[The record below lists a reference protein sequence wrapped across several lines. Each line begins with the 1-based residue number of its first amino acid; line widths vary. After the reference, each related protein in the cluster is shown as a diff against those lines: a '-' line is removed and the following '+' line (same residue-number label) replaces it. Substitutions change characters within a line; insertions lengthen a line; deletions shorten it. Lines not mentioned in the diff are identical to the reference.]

1 MKPLSSKN
9 IYMVFPGR
17 MAVAGEEN
25 LYLAQNQKYVCKTN
39 IVEKIIPPG
48 EYFSN
53 IELQK
58 RI

>member
-1 MKPLSSKN
+1 
-9 IYMVFPGR
+9 MVFPGR